1 MPSRIA
7 ATALLEPILRK
18 PIPKALARFA
28 ARAAGALF
36 RFPTRTLRK
45 PPAVV
50 ALATIEPSLTGETS
64 IHSHLAGLF
73 VRPDRCAA
81 MITAHTDV
89 VGSLLRPLALRKAR
103 DDWEAGHLTHAQFK
117 AIEDRA
123 VDEAIALQ
131 EAAGLDVVTDGE
143 MRRLSFQSQMTEAVE
158 GFGPWDIDAF
168 LWGHWHGDG
177 AIGERRRGRPA
188 NLGVVGRL
196 ARKRHLSAEEF
207 IYLRGRTSRIA
218 KVTLPSPSLFVN
230 FWSPERSQSAYTSLE
245 HFLADVVAILRDEVA
260 ELVRIGATYIQI
272 DAPHYALLLAAE
284 TRAFYES
291 RGWTLDQWLSR
302 GIELDNAV
310 MTGFSGVTF
319 AIHLCRGN
327 QESRWLVEGDYE
339 PIARPIFQRI
349 AATRLLLEYDDDRSG
364 SFEPLGHVPEDKMV
378 VLGLISTKR
387 PQIETPEDLIRRIRQ
402 ASRFVPLERLA
413 LSTQCGFASSILGNS
428 LSIDEERRKLERVC
442 ETARR
447 IWG

>member
-1 MPSRIA
+1 
-7 ATALLEPILRK
+7 
-18 PIPKALARFA
+18 
-28 ARAAGALF
+28 
-36 RFPTRTLRK
+36 
-45 PPAVV
+45 
-50 ALATIEPSLTGETS
+50 
-64 IHSHLAGLF
+64 
-73 VRPDRCAA
+73 

-89 VGSLLRPLALRKAR
+89 VGSLLRPAALCKAR
-103 DDWEAGHLTHAQFK
+103 DDWKAGRLGHAQFK
-117 AIEDRA
+117 VIEDRA

-168 LWGHWHGDG
+168 LWGHWHGDD
-177 AIGERRRGRPA
+177 AIGERRRERPA

-196 ARKRHLSAEEF
+196 VRKQHLSAEEF
-207 IYLRGRTSRIA
+207 LYLRGRTSRIA

-230 FWSPERSQSAYTSLE
+230 FWSPERSQSAYASVE

-260 ELVRIGATYIQI
+260 ELVRLGATYIQI
-272 DAPHYALLLAAE
+272 DAPHYALLLAPE

-291 RGWTLDQWLSR
+291 RGWTLDQWLSC

-310 MTGFSGVTF
+310 MTGFAGVTF
-319 AIHLCRGN
+319 GIHLCRGN

-364 SFEPLGHVPEDKMV
+364 SFAPLRHVPDDKMV

-387 PQIETPEDLIRRIRQ
+387 PQIEALEDLIGRITQ

-413 LSTQCGFASSILGNS
+413 LSPQCGFASSILGNS
-428 LSIDEERRKLERVC
+428 LSIDEERRKLEMLC